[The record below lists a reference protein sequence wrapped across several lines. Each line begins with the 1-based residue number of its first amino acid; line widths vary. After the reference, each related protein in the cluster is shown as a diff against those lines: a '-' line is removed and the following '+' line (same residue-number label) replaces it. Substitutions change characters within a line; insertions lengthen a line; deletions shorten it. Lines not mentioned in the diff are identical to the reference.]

1 MRQIAVQSTKGRA
14 LLQPV
19 SRSTDFESAYSSMRN
34 SKWVCF
40 NVRFGVNGGSAVVAT
55 LMQAK
60 NVAGAAEK
68 ELIFRTGLVFKQ
80 NSAATGSDADKWTEV
95 TVTTSDATGSNVSIA
110 GEDGYSY
117 KFYVHNDMLDA
128 DNDFDCVAIRLTA
141 LSSTLVEVDIEFEE
155 PRFSGDPNEP
165 LITPSAAL
173 DGGDQFGN

>member
-1 MRQIAVQSTKGRA
+1 MRQLAIQTTKGRA

-34 SKWVCF
+34 SKWACF
-40 NVRFGVNGGSAVVAT
+40 NVRFGVNGGTAVVAT

-60 NVAGAAEK
+60 NVAGASEK

-95 TVTTSDATGSNVSIA
+95 TVTNSDATGAQVSIA

-128 DNDFDCVAIRLTA
+128 DNDFDCVAIRLTG
-141 LSSTLVEVDIEFEE
+141 LSSSLVEVDIEFEE
-155 PRFSGDPNEP
+155 PRYSGDPNNT
-165 LITPSAAL
+165 LITPSNAM
-173 DGGDQFGN
+173 DGGDEYGN